1 MRLSLWSARMAPRSR
16 SAPAA
21 SSPSCPLSLCRA
33 RYQFLPC
40 RWDGL
45 RKGTHKPG
53 RGSWTRWHCQ
63 THGPRGH
70 LHGLDDGDHIS
81 LVEGQLAG
89 LGLGV
94 VVLGDALRPRR
105 PVLLQEEGSVTG
117 MLSPEVS
124 PRWKDCVVTWD
135 GDNIL
140 MGWDALLSQPCA
152 GAVQER
158 TVSPAHPGHDWPSAH
173 QELLSAP
180 DVTCREETKWGHK
193 EMRLSQSSGLVPPPP
208 RSTAVPQCHMRP
220 SQRRVVLAG
229 TRFLICLQLTAVGAM
244 RREAGRSTG

>member
-1 MRLSLWSARMAPRSR
+1 M
-16 SAPAA
+16 
-21 SSPSCPLSLCRA
+21 
-33 RYQFLPC
+33 
-40 RWDGL
+40 
-45 RKGTHKPG
+45 
-53 RGSWTRWHCQ
+53 
-63 THGPRGH
+63 
-70 LHGLDDGDHIS
+70 
-81 LVEGQLAG
+81 EGQLAG

-117 MLSPEVS
+117 VLSPKVS

-229 TRFLICLQLTAVGAM
+229 TRFLISCLQLTAVGAM